1 MKVRGFSPGRTLFA
15 RLLLSF
21 LAVILVTIVAISAAT
36 SQLFANYYY
45 STKER
50 ELARKGQEM
59 ARLIESYGTGAGS
72 TLSPTLL
79 ASLASFADAQVLVV
93 DREGVAWGASPGM
106 IGMMR
111 HGYGG
116 GPRPAFRLDAAETE
130 RLQRGEVLTGRGY
143 DPRLERTVISA
154 AVPFQGPDGQ
164 VAGALLLF
172 APVADLAATVT
183 TVRRISLYAAGFSV
197 VLAILLG
204 YLLSRSLSRPLQ
216 EMGRASLAMAAGD
229 YSQRVTVSGPA
240 EVEQLATSM
249 NHLAANLD
257 QTVGALARE
266 KKKLAGIL
274 AHMTEG
280 VIAVDRVNRV
290 ILSNESACS
299 ILRLTGTDDAGLLAA
314 APDLADLLAGVL
326 AEGRPHSAELEPGRG
341 EGIIRATAAPF
352 LDEQGRVEGAVA
364 VIRDVTE
371 QRRVEAMRR
380 EFVANVSHELRTPLT
395 SLQGVLEAIQDG
407 MLEDPGERERY
418 VALAHRETLRL
429 RRLID
434 DLLDLSRL
442 QHGKASWEINAID
455 LADLSHRVAVQLR
468 PYADKRQV
476 GIDVEAPADLPPAL
490 GNEDRTAQ
498 VLTNLLE
505 NAIRFSPPGGRV
517 TVTVADQEDRLLVQV
532 ADQGPGIPAKDLPHI
547 WERFYRVEKS
557 RARDFGGTGLGLAIA
572 RQIVEA
578 QGGEVNVKSK
588 PGEGSVFSF
597 TIPAASGEEA

>member
-1 MKVRGFSPGRTLFA
+1 MSMRAFFPGRTLFT

-45 STKER
+45 AAKER

-59 ARLIESYGTGAGS
+59 ARLLESYGTGADS
-72 TLSPTLL
+72 VLSPTLL

-93 DREGVAWGASPGM
+93 DREGVVRGASPGM
-106 IGMMR
+106 MGMMR

-116 GPRPAFRLDAAETE
+116 GPRPVFRLEAAETE
-130 RLQRGEVLTGRGY
+130 RLVRGEILTGRGY

-154 AVPFQGPDGQ
+154 AIPFRGPDGQ
-164 VAGALLLF
+164 VAGGLLLF
-172 APVADLAATVT
+172 TAVADLEATVT

-216 EMGRASLAMAAGD
+216 EMGRVSLAMAAGD

-240 EVEQLATSM
+240 EVEQLATSV

-280 VIAVDRVNRV
+280 VVAVDREGRV
-290 ILSNESACS
+290 ILSNESARD
-299 ILRLTGTDDAGLLAA
+299 ILRFTGTDDAGLLAA
-314 APDLADLLAGVL
+314 APGLADLLAGVL
-326 AEGRPHSAELEPGRG
+326 AQGSPRSAELAPGGG
-341 EGIIRATAAPF
+341 EEIIRVTAAPF
-352 LDEQGRVEGAVA
+352 LDERGRVEGAVA
-364 VIRDVTE
+364 VIRDVTAE
-371 QRRVEAMRR
+371 HRLEAMRR

-429 RRLID
+429 RRLIE

-442 QHGKASWEINAID
+442 QAGKASWEINAID
-455 LADLSHRVAVQLR
+455 LADLADRVAIQLR
-468 PYADKRQV
+468 PYAEKRQV
-476 GIDVEAPADLPPAL
+476 TIEVKAPADLPPAL

-505 NAIRFSPPGGRV
+505 NAVRYSPSGGRV
-517 TVTVADQEDRLLVQV
+517 MVTVTDQGEHLLVQV
-532 ADQGPGIPAKDLPHI
+532 ADQGPGIPAEDLPHI

-578 QGGEVNVKSK
+578 QGGEVGVTST

-597 TIPAASGEEA
+597 TIPAARGED